1 MILISYHVVKSN
13 FKNLFFMKN
22 WKTTLGGIL
31 AAIGLGLTASDN
43 AALHLIGII
52 TAAVGTFLTG
62 STAVDAKKSN

>member
-1 MILISYHVVKSN
+1 
-13 FKNLFFMKN
+13 MKN